1 MKRFADIVRRII
13 VLGTG
18 LGAVFLAGIMVLIV
32 ASIIT
37 RFFGRVIPGSYE
49 MIELMIVVTVAFALA
64 YTGLRQG
71 HVIVNIIVSR
81 FPQRFQGIVAGFT
94 CLISL
99 GIWGLMAWAA
109 YDIAVEKGILEVTDY
124 FLVPYI
130 PFRFIFAL
138 GLLLLSLVFL
148 IDMYEAMKR
157 GLKR

>member
-1 MKRFADIVRRII
+1 MNRFADVVRRII

-64 YTGLRQG
+64 YAGLRQG
-71 HVIVNIIVSR
+71 HVTVNIIVSR

-99 GIWGLMAWAA
+99 GIWGLMAWVA

-148 IDMYEAMKR
+148 IDMYKAMKR